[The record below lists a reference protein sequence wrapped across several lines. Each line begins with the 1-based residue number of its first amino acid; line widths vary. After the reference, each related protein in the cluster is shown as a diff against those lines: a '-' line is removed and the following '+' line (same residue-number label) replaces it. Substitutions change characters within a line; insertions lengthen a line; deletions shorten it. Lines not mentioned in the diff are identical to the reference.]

1 MDIEKLMNILEQ
13 VLGLGDK
20 LDSAGGGIAGA
31 TGGSKI
37 TREVCRLQLM
47 QFLFYLAYTNGSLT
61 NGQVSLL
68 NLVLQPSRSMSEWE
82 YCKICQS
89 QDDPTPETN
98 LTLKAFIQGDK
109 ALSAQNGEPSTQ
121 LTDILIS
128 TFEAFGTLII
138 TLDDNA
144 FAKIRC
150 SNYIEGMRNIVSK
163 ELSGNTGTG
172 NTSAGSRVSGGFEI
186 EDGVLTKYTGSDAH
200 VTIPSGIKRIDDN
213 AFFKNTN
220 VRSILDE
227 DSDLSWLIEK
237 VGELRSMDEIE
248 SITVSSCLSDHYGH
262 ERNRAYTYYRK
273 QDITV
278 IADDESD
285 SDDEEDEFDYGEGP
299 KPGGS
304 LSFGIKGRTEKG
316 DLRIGFHNSR
326 ALFSK
331 HDAN

>member
-1 MDIEKLMNILEQ
+1 MKIRVDFVTNSSSSSFTIWLAIDTVDGKTLDCEYPCGIEESYSDINVTKGPDAMGKCSSIDELVQILRE
-13 VLGLGDK
+13 
-20 LDSAGGGIAGA
+20 S
-31 TGGSKI
+31 I
-37 TREVCRLQLM
+37 TTE
-47 QFLFYLAYTNGSLT
+47 
-61 NGQVSLL
+61 
-68 NLVLQPSRSMSEWE
+68 
-82 YCKICQS
+82 
-89 QDDPTPETN
+89 DPTC
-98 LTLKAFIQGDK
+98 D
-109 ALSAQNGEPSTQ
+109 
-121 LTDILIS
+121 
-128 TFEAFGTLII
+128 
-138 TLDDNA
+138 
-144 FAKIRC
+144 
-150 SNYIEGMRNIVSK
+150 
-163 ELSGNTGTG
+163 
-172 NTSAGSRVSGGFEI
+172 
-186 EDGVLTKYTGSDAH
+186 
-200 VTIPSGIKRIDDN
+200 
-213 AFFKNTN
+213 
-220 VRSILDE
+220 ILDE